1 MVQPLEEVMTFTLE
15 TMHTQT
21 PTPTQILVIHIN
33 LHLATVT
40 APATPRLFWLV
51 VTAASMYPK

>member
-1 MVQPLEEVMTFTLE
+1 MTFTLE